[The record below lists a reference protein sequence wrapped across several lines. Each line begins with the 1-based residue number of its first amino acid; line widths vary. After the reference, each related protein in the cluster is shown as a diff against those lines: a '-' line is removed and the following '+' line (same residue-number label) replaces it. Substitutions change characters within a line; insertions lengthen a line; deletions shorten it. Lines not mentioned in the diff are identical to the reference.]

1 MVSVVVEVVEG
12 IVDVVLVTV
21 VDDVE
26 VVVGLKSN
34 GSPVSLSED
43 SAKSIGFWAKSI
55 GFS

>member
-12 IVDVVLVTV
+12 IVDVVLVTI

-26 VVVGLKSN
+26 VLVGLKSN